1 MKILCVEDDLDIAT
15 LLDNTLSASGHHVS
29 TCNDGLEAVSQI
41 QSGEFNL
48 IFLDLGIP
56 ELSGNEVI
64 DRLANDDLLDS
75 LNIVILSAN
84 DLTQGEQENFAK
96 KGIKEILKKPVSLEK
111 ILQAVER
118 FE

>member
-1 MKILCVEDDLDIAT
+1 MKILCVEDDTDIAT
-15 LLDNTLSASGHHVS
+15 LLDNVLSANGHFVT
-29 TCNDGLEAVSQI
+29 TCSDGVQAIEQI
-41 QSGEFNL
+41 ETEEYHL

-64 DRLANDDLLDS
+64 DRLAKDGILER

-84 DLTQGEQENFAK
+84 DLTGAELEDFEK

-111 ILQAVER
+111 ILEAVQK

>member
-15 LLDNTLSASGHHVS
+15 LLDNVLSANGHYVS
-29 TCNDGLEAVSQI
+29 TCHDGLEAVNKI
-41 QSGEFNL
+41 ENEEYNL

-64 DRLANDDLLDS
+64 EKLEKDGFLEN
-75 LNIVILSAN
+75 LNIIILTAN
-84 DLTQGEQENFAK
+84 DLTQDELQNYSK
-96 KGIKEILKKPVSLEK
+96 KGIQELLQKPVTLEK
-111 ILQAVER
+111 ILESVNK